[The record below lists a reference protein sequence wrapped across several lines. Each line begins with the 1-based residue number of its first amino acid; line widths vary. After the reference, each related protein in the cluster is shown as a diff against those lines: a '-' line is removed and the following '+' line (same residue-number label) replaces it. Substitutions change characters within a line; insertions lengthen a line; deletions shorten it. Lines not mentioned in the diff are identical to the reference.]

1 MVSAGNHNLVPGIV
15 IIRVQGEF
23 RLVNYENYTGNGK
36 TCEIRIRLDLRIVS
50 VRLREQPNSVIGGK
64 FHCKN

>member
-23 RLVNYENYTGNGK
+23 RLVNYQNYTGNGK
-36 TCEIRIRLDLRIVS
+36 TCESRIRLDLRIVT
-50 VRLREQPNSVIGGK
+50 VRLMEHPNSVIGGK